1 MLFILIYPDIC
12 TFENPRINPLSLC
25 LKHYSS
31 SVIMRE
37 GVDANIVKCKYGT
50 TPSSVKKEEVASV
63 HLIKVPKTQNTFLRE
78 CRVKREIT

>member
-12 TFENPRINPLSLC
+12 TFENPRINPLSLY

-50 TPSSVKKEEVASV
+50 TPSSVKKRGGSISAPNKGAEDS
-63 HLIKVPKTQNTFLRE
+63 KYVPKGM
-78 CRVKREIT
+78 